1 MERERALEMMR
12 AGIHQDNLKL
22 AFKEGKITKA
32 ELDEK
37 TAYWQ
42 KVKEGNA
49 PQITA
54 VEQPTE
60 NSQQKT
66 ENRQPTNYSEVV
78 LKEINKLVLLLQSI
92 DLEKAQLSQK
102 SVLSETTDKDLSH
115 SILKKRGEWI
125 ATKARLDF
133 IKDTGT
139 IPDEQAKDDYLPED
153 RYELQQLI
161 DKTKFLRD
169 NAKKRSTTSK
179 TEVSRKEN
187 EIKYAQANARLAAM
201 IDKLKVL
208 NQIFN

>member
-22 AFKEGKITKA
+22 DFKEGKITKA

-49 PQITA
+49 PQII
-54 VEQPTE
+54 EKIEP
-60 NSQQKT
+60 QKVV
-66 ENRQPTNYSEVV
+66 NFSINYSETV
-78 LKEINKLVLLLQSI
+78 LKEIANLVQQLQTI
-92 DLEKAQLSQK
+92 DLEKAQLSHK
-102 SVLSETTDKDLSH
+102 SVFSETTDKDLAH

-125 ATKARLDF
+125 ATKARIDF

-139 IPDEQAKDDYLPED
+139 IPDDQAKDDYLPED

-187 EIKYAQANARLAAM
+187 EIKYAQANARLTAM
-201 IDKLKVL
+201 LDKLKVL